1 VKHAHRLTLTIGLT
15 VGLIAATSLMPAVCN
30 ADAVTTGTVTAATRT
45 IQNGVAYIT
54 GGVGSDEADAMRSV
68 ANQYSLRL
76 SFVTQRG
83 QYLSD
88 VDVEIVG
95 PSGDSLLKAHTLGP
109 FLYVSLPPGRYQVA
123 AYAQRT
129 RQMRVVVVNARQG
142 ANVQF
147 AFPSPVRRAAAP
159 CCEPPSVAE

>member
-1 VKHAHRLTLTIGLT
+1 MKHSHCRTLTLGLT
-15 VGLIAATSLMPAVCN
+15 IASIATTSLIPTVSTAVSS
-30 ADAVTTGTVTAATRT
+30 ADPVAAGTVTAATRT

-54 GGVGSDEADAMRSV
+54 GGVGSDEAAALRSV
-68 ANQYSLRL
+68 TNQYSLRL

-83 QYLSD
+83 QFLSD

-123 AYAQRT
+123 A
-129 RQMRVVVVNARQG
+129 QMRVVVVNSRQG

-147 AFPSPVRRAAAP
+147 AFPSPVRRAPAP
-159 CCEPPSVAE
+159 CCQPPSVAE